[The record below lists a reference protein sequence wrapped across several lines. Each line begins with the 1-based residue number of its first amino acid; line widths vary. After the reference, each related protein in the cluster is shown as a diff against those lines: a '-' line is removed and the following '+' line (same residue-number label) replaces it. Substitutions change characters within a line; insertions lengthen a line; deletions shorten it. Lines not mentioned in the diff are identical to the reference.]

1 MMLKKRKHSVKHLY
15 WVDVNNYMYV
25 HVGAPVLAF
34 PTLEDSI
41 SSSMKGLALH
51 CQVGSSGRTQ
61 ISGFLHPLKRNQY
74 CVYFAMDIIVL
85 LLP

>member
-1 MMLKKRKHSVKHLY
+1 MMLKKRKHIVLSICTR
-15 WVDVNNYMYV
+15 VDVNNYMY
-25 HVGAPVLAF
+25 VGAPVLAF